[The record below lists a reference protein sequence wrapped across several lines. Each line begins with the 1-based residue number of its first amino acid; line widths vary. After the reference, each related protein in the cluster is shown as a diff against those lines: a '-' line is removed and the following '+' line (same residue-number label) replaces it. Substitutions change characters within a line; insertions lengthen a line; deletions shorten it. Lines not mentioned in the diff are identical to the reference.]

1 MTGDDPLG
9 RLIDA
14 IASGDAEAAREIYAP
29 DATIWH
35 NTERREQSVDEN
47 VRTLRWVQR
56 NVADLRYTDV
66 RRQRTERGY
75 VQQHVLRGTAPGGEP
90 LEIHACIVVEV
101 EDGRITRLFE
111 YIDSDQITALRNPRP
126 DAARPAADGR
136 AAR

>member
-1 MTGDDPLG
+1 MTDDDPLG

-29 DATIWH
+29 GATIWH
-35 NTERREQSVDEN
+35 NTELREQSVDEN

-56 NVADLRYTDV
+56 NIADLRYEDV

-90 LEIHACIVVEV
+90 LEVHACLVVET

-111 YIDSDQITALRNPRP
+111 YIDGDQIALLKPVDP
-126 DAARPAADGR
+126 G
-136 AAR
+136 